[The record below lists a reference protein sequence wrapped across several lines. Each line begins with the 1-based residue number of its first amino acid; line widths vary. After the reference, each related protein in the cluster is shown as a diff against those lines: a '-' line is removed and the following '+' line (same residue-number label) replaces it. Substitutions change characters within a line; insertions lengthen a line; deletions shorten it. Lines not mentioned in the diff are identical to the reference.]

1 MKKHSLSKKL
11 LACSLSAMMALS
23 MLPATPAFAETTDT
37 NQEETATTP
46 AEKAFTV
53 PKIEEVSFDT
63 TSVDVTTG
71 SAIVTATVKM
81 NTSDIQSS
89 RLDFSNNNN
98 NNYDGFRLY
107 LSPSSEDPSVL
118 KGDVTLDTAQKSGTY
133 TINSMGFYTT
143 DEYALSYSKSNS
155 LAPIPK
161 KLRNTAITVKS
172 SDIATPSDS
181 VLPDLTVTNIN
192 VENNDITLNSSDTG
206 TNNNTKVHLTLK
218 GKPNYKI
225 DYAMIYFTSTKENQY
240 ASFTAYAGRN
250 KGYTFN
256 ENGECTVELT
266 LDNLKEY
273 QPNGTYSVS
282 SCDVQLL
289 KDDDTYYDYW
299 SSEIDQS
306 NWSGLNN
313 PTITIHNSKVDS
325 TAPVL
330 NSLSIDTTTVTSGAM
345 IHLSGNA
352 TDEVSGPSYY
362 LNFGIQKENGSR
374 EWFSAE
380 RMNVSTTCSYE
391 ADIFVSDEAI
401 DGIYKIDYISLSD
414 EAGNILYYGS
424 YDAIPDSCKVSFTV
438 NTGNTEDPT
447 TPSKPDSGNTSGGN
461 TSGGSSSSGSSS
473 GSTTTPATQPGTTTD
488 NTTGNDTQKPDTSA
502 DTGIAAGE
510 TKTVSG
516 ATYKAITAAD
526 GTAAVSF
533 TAAKK
538 SAKNVTVPSK
548 VTINGVSYP
557 VVSVSAN
564 AFKNNTK
571 VEKVVL
577 PASVK
582 TISKNAFAGAKN
594 LKVIK
599 IKGTSLTKIAK
610 NAFKGISSK
619 AVIKIPKAKKSAY
632 TKLLKKAGYT
642 GKIATY

>member
-46 AEKAFTV
+46 AEKTFTV

-81 NTSDIQSS
+81 NTSNIQSS

-118 KGDVTLDTAQKSGTY
+118 KGDVTLDTTQKSGTY

-143 DEYALSYSKSNS
+143 DKYSLSYSKNSS

-161 KLRNTAITVKS
+161 KLRNTEITVKS
-172 SDIATPSDS
+172 SDTAAPDS
-181 VLPDLTVTNIN
+181 VLPELSVTKID
-192 VENNDITLNSSDTG
+192 VENPEITLNSSDTD

-240 ASFTAYAGRN
+240 ASFTAYAGRD
-250 KGYTFN
+250 KSYTFN
-256 ENGECTVELT
+256 ENGECTAELT

-282 SCDVQLL
+282 SCDIQLL
-289 KDDDTYYDYW
+289 KDGDTYYDYW
-299 SSEIDQS
+299 SSETDQS
-306 NWSGLNN
+306 NWSELNN

-330 NSLSIDTTTVTSGAM
+330 NSLTIDTTTVTSGAM

-352 TDEVSGPSYY
+352 TDDASGITHY
-362 LNFGIQKENGSR
+362 LSFRIQRENGSSV
-374 EWFSAE
+374 WLSAVHDFSS
-380 RMNVSTTCSYE
+380 STGNYE

-401 DGIYKIDYISLSD
+401 DGIYKIDRISLSD

-642 GKIATY
+642 GKIVTY